1 MEQRNVL
8 LEKLREETEIPE
20 IVYQKAEQ
28 AFKQIH
34 ILTPETDLP
43 AQKRTKRKPGFN
55 RKKSAI
61 VILAAVLMIGTLS
74 VSAATYFHWNDKFK
88 EEHKVTPEIEQKL
101 NESNTAREMNQFTE
115 HDGIRFEAVQS
126 VADSTAAIIVVKI
139 YGSEQFPI
147 QTRMNFRN
155 IKIDIDG
162 MDNQFSLSAGFL
174 ETEFPDAQPDDV
186 WNDGR
191 TYEFILTSENES
203 SLLGREIKLSFIDI
217 VDSWEEQRTLTEL
230 PPLLSSTWELNI
242 VLDNEDTGTEHT
254 VNQQIAGTDAKVNK
268 VRISPVSFTIDYDWK
283 RQMITETSIG
293 PNGETETFEHAKNPP
308 ELTGVVLEDGTVL
321 SPIVNWSNGH
331 YTDDDFTEYQAA
343 GVFSQFI
350 EYEKVKELIFYV
362 ENDAGMT
369 CEEVRVPIGSQYC
382 LKTSAM
388 P

>member
-43 AQKRTKRKPGFN
+43 AKKRTKRKPGFN

-74 VSAATYFHWNDKFK
+74 VSA
-88 EEHKVTPEIEQKL
+88 
-101 NESNTAREMNQFTE
+101 
-115 HDGIRFEAVQS
+115 
-126 VADSTAAIIVVKI
+126 
-139 YGSEQFPI
+139 
-147 QTRMNFRN
+147 
-155 IKIDIDG
+155 
-162 MDNQFSLSAGFL
+162 
-174 ETEFPDAQPDDV
+174 
-186 WNDGR
+186 
-191 TYEFILTSENES
+191 
-203 SLLGREIKLSFIDI
+203 
-217 VDSWEEQRTLTEL
+217 
-230 PPLLSSTWELNI
+230 
-242 VLDNEDTGTEHT
+242 
-254 VNQQIAGTDAKVNK
+254 
-268 VRISPVSFTIDYDWK
+268 
-283 RQMITETSIG
+283 
-293 PNGETETFEHAKNPP
+293 
-308 ELTGVVLEDGTVL
+308 GTVL

-331 YTDDDFTEYQAA
+331 YTDDVFTEYQAA